1 MRKLVLALSAV
12 LALASLAA
20 CNSGEA
26 QGTGGGPGAGGGP
39 GRGGGARPPM
49 PVEFAAVKR
58 ANVAERVTIVGNLIG
73 AATVEAVPK
82 VNGRL
87 ESVSVR
93 LGDSVR
99 KGQQIAKV
107 EDREIREQVRQQEA
121 AFKVSEATIRQREAD
136 LKLAQTNLDRNR
148 SLLERQLLPRQTYDD
163 TEARYQAAVAQLDL
177 ARAQTTQS
185 KARLDEL
192 RINLANTVITSPVN
206 GFVAKRNV
214 DPGAFVSQQSPVA
227 DVVDITRVRLVA
239 NVVEKDLKELESG
252 NDARVQVDAFP
263 GETFSG
269 RIARVS
275 PVLDPATRTAPIEI
289 EIPNPTFRLKPGM
302 YARVGITTQTKK
314 NALVLPS
321 SAVVDLGGRR
331 GVFQLQNDTAVFR
344 TVQVGTEQGMLVE
357 ILGGLAEGDEV
368 ISTGAGALRDGDRVA
383 LAGRASGNGR
393 GRRGGGPADGAPG
406 QASPGGASRG
416 GAPGDPPAAGGAPT
430 PPAQG
435 AAPGSGA
442 RQGGGGESAG
452 REGRVGG
459 DVSGR
464 RGGNG
469 TSQPPSGGVSQ

>member
-26 QGTGGGPGAGGGP
+26 QGTGGGPGAGGGA

-107 EDREIREQVRQQEA
+107 EDREIREQVHQQEA

-177 ARAQTTQS
+177 ARAQFEQS

-192 RINLANTVITSPVN
+192 RINLANTVIASPVD
-206 GFVAKRNV
+206 GFVGKRYL
-214 DPGAFVSQQSPVA
+214 DPGAAVSPNAPVA
-227 DVVDITRVRLVA
+227 SVVAIHTVRMVV
-239 NVVEKDLKELESG
+239 NVVEKDVRRLSVG
-252 NDARVQVDAFP
+252 MPAQVQVDAFP
-263 GETFSG
+263 GENFVG
-269 RIARVS
+269 KVARMA
-275 PVLDPATRTAPIEI
+275 PVFDPQTRTAEMEI
-289 EIPNPTFRLKPGM
+289 EVPNPGYRLKPGM
-302 YARVGITTQTKK
+302 YARVDLTVDSRQNALTVPS
-314 NALVLPS
+314 NALV
-321 SAVVDLGGRR
+321 DLEGKT
-331 GVFQLQNDTAVFR
+331 GVFVA
-344 TVQVGTEQGMLVE
+344 GS
-357 ILGGLAEGDEV
+357 
-368 ISTGAGALRDGDRVA
+368 ST
-383 LAGRASGNGR
+383 
-393 GRRGGGPADGAPG
+393 APG
-406 QASPGGASRG
+406 QAPRQASN
-416 GAPGDPPAAGGAPT
+416 

-435 AAPGSGA
+435 SAPMTAKFQPVSTGIRDGEHVEIRSGLEDGVRVITTGATALKDGDRIVAANTGRSGRGGAAAPEKT
-442 RQGGGGESAG
+442 R
-452 REGRVGG
+452 
-459 DVSGR
+459 
-464 RGGNG
+464 
-469 TSQPPSGGVSQ
+469 